1 MRGVER
7 IWNDFGKFRSIVH
20 VEKLSFIEES
30 LVILEDGNY
39 SLFTGS
45 FLDTGNSI
53 FYDDSSGES
62 FYRFSID
69 EIQAARNS
77 HL

>member
-1 MRGVER
+1 MILENFE
-7 IWNDFGKFRSIVH
+7 ISFMLK
-20 VEKLSFIEES
+20 KLSFIEEN
-30 LVILEDGNY
+30 LVILEDENY

-45 FLDTGNSI
+45 LFDTRNSI

-77 HL
+77 RL

>member
-1 MRGVER
+1 MSRE
-7 IWNDFGKFRSIVH
+7 FGILENFEVSFTLK
-20 VEKLSFIEES
+20 KLSFIEES